1 MDPSTRAGFQLF
13 YKIQMFSFWSSLCHF
28 LNKQVLVSEMS
39 PVLYTN
45 RTGLSVFICGQR
57 PHTSRL
63 FTIFTLLLGPQ
74 RGAVSELRLKLRPH
88 KYDCRSCSNVQ
99 RTLQPQRG
107 HASGICFLGML
118 SDAIQISPRAQ
129 SKCNT
134 RCTLGWFQW
143 NKPFEKPCKVLGP
156 LYPYAKDH
164 FGRASNAYQEKSG
177 DPNCKSLCLQMP
189 DQGLRGVE
197 QEHDRLVVN
206 MDWGDGIQVQSDLD
220 RKRKRSFST
229 GFPWKSFSTVPR
241 ILFTAHC

>member
-107 HASGICFLGML
+107 HVSGICFLGML

-134 RCTLGWFQW
+134 RCTLG
-143 NKPFEKPCKVLGP
+143 
-156 LYPYAKDH
+156 
-164 FGRASNAYQEKSG
+164 
-177 DPNCKSLCLQMP
+177 
-189 DQGLRGVE
+189 
-197 QEHDRLVVN
+197 
-206 MDWGDGIQVQSDLD
+206 
-220 RKRKRSFST
+220 
-229 GFPWKSFSTVPR
+229 
-241 ILFTAHC
+241 